1 MNNNLDGLRKNMYMQ
16 IVRKFGDE
24 FIYVGIFVK
33 CAEDDTISLRDLFH
47 LFRRIMEIE
56 NNN

>member
-1 MNNNLDGLRKNMYMQ
+1 MNNNLDEIKKDMFKQ
-16 IVRKFGDE
+16 IVAKFGDE

-56 NNN
+56 INN